1 MQQVNIDG
9 QLKKNGWKPVGCN
22 SDDKR
27 RQKLAWTN
35 RLTKKQKKKERE
47 RDDVTGNDYPAKMFE
62 ECFFLL
68 FFRQLRTP
76 STKGHTHSRTNVDKT
91 QLFNT
96 NVNSSLRDVKTFP
109 PPRRT
114 VPAHE

>member
-1 MQQVNIDG
+1 MN
-9 QLKKNGWKPVGCN
+9 
-22 SDDKR
+22 
-27 RQKLAWTN
+27 RQKN
-35 RLTKKQKKKERE
+35 NCK
-47 RDDVTGNDYPAKMFE
+47 VND
-62 ECFFLL
+62 
-68 FFRQLRTP
+68 RTP